1 MNKIFILSLVLVLN
15 LQAEYENLGIFI
27 PKRLNYVLGQDGS
40 TPIEVKFANEERKI
54 LWTYG
59 DTLLGKFKGPVVTTA
74 TLDFSSL
81 SDITSMPPNT
91 LSLTD
96 LIDEKNLK
104 ELDIDFLK
112 DSNQTPSQ
120 FIKYEE
126 YENPFIKRLWGNDGI
141 QIKKTL
147 YVYYMDIEVDSKTV
161 GNFFIKGTGLVKAE
175 MPAKP
180 DINSFNFKRTGFYAE
195 DIIIGDSAIINGKYL
210 YLLGRFSKNKNN
222 VYSSM
227 CIGRVKTKD
236 IENIKKYEFLS
247 NSGKW
252 IKEPDE
258 IIGNVNGESSIVYDE
273 YEKKF
278 RITYLD
284 SSIKLKRSEASKIE
298 DFARN
303 LNTREIKDLSDDRK
317 LYYSAKE
324 IFYTKNHSYIIYM
337 DSGIYQPIILKV
349 TKKIIK

>member
-1 MNKIFILSLVLVLN
+1 MNKIFILNFIFLLN

-40 TPIEVKFANEERKI
+40 TPIEVKFGNKERKI

-74 TLDFSSL
+74 TLDFTSL

-91 LSLTD
+91 LSMTD

-104 ELDIDFLK
+104 ELDVDFLK

-120 FIKYEE
+120 FINYEE
-126 YENPFIKRLWGNDGI
+126 YENPFIKRLWANDGI
-141 QIKKTL
+141 QIKNTL
-147 YVYYMDIEVDSKTV
+147 YVYYMDIEIDSKTA

-175 MPAKP
+175 VPSKP

-195 DIIIGDSAIINGKYL
+195 ATIIGDSAIIKGKYL
-210 YLLGRFSKNKNN
+210 FLLGRFSKTKNN
-222 VYSSM
+222 IYSSM

-252 IKEPDE
+252 IKEPNE
-258 IIGNVNGESSIVYDE
+258 IIENVNGESSIVYDE

-284 SSIKLKRSEASKIE
+284 SSLKLKRSDASKIE
-298 DFARN
+298 DFALN
-303 LNTREIKDLSDDRK
+303 LNTREVKDLGGEGK

-324 IFYTKNHSYIIYM
+324 IFYTKKHSYIIYM
-337 DSGIYQPIILKV
+337 DPGIYQPIILKV
-349 TKKIIK
+349 MKNY